1 MGLQEDM
8 GARLA
13 ASSVASTGST
23 SWKLVY
29 RDFHAEPDQQ
39 VVITESGGFP
49 QESLNVGLDY
59 PTFQVRIRGSSD
71 AGAALET
78 KVRAVDT
85 ALNFYNATVDGVR
98 YLDVLRQGDRLYL
111 GRDESHRPT
120 YSLNYVAWRSS
131 T

>member
-8 GARLA
+8 GARLTA
-13 ASSVASTGST
+13 QGVASTGST
-23 SWKLVY
+23 GWQLVY
-29 RDFHAEPDQQ
+29 RDFHPEPDQQ

-49 QESLNVGLDY
+49 QENPRVGLDY

-71 AGAALET
+71 AGSSLEA
-78 KVRAVDT
+78 KAEAVDT
-85 ALNFYNATVDGVR
+85 ALNFYNATVGGVK